1 MKECRYI
8 TAIKEYLLSKYG
20 KVNEEWELSIQLLA
34 DNIKLYEECKQ
45 IVSEVGIYNYEKNK
59 RNPLLATMKETQG
72 VILKQIQHLG
82 ISPYA
87 ASKIRSMSEDDNI
100 NDFIDTLTN

>member
-1 MKECRYI
+1 MEENRYI
-8 TAIKEYLLSKYG
+8 KAIKAYLVNKYG
-20 KVNEEWELSIQLLA
+20 KVNDEWELSISLLA
-34 DNIKLYEECKQ
+34 DNIKLYEDCKN
-45 IVSEVGIYNYEKNK
+45 IVAEVGIYNYEKGK

-87 ASKIRSMSEDDNI
+87 ASKIRSMGDEEDVE
-100 NDFIDTLTN
+100 DFIDKLTT